1 MFGFKRFPPLTLT
14 MEAPMGSRR
23 NKADYHYILS
33 TIVDGDGCFTTEEAK
48 TAFGVTATAVVSTL
62 NGMSKIGLLARTKR
76 GNYKLIVTDTEQA
89 REIVLS
95 TDGRRLR
102 GKNAQASAEAGA

>member
-1 MFGFKRFPPLTLT
+1 
-14 MEAPMGSRR
+14 MGSRR
-23 NKADYHYILS
+23 TKADYHYILS

-62 NGMSKIGLLARTKR
+62 NGLAKIGLVVRTKR
-76 GNYKLIVTDTEQA
+76 GNYKLLITDTEQA
-89 REIVLS
+89 SQIVLS

-102 GKNAQASAEAGA
+102 RKNSEASA